1 LKYLIKIDSF
11 VIKLHC
17 LTAFFILIL
26 ILHRLYLLPK
36 VFGRSLGDIKIGL
49 RCYDIFLVC
58 DVMI

>member
-1 LKYLIKIDSF
+1 LKYLIKTDSF
-11 VIKLHC
+11 VIKLYC